1 MPSSGPLRPA
11 LTQPRPVPSAPPDR
25 RLWIDGR
32 LVPWAEATVHVLS
45 HSLQRASLIFDF
57 MSVHETPRGPA
68 IFRMGEHVR
77 RLLRSAELIGLP
89 MPMDETGICAAVV
102 ETVRANPGCTSVK
115 VCAYLPSIEVEVVPS
130 DDRVSIAIA
139 AYDTLADIVAHNAGI
154 PYFKPELRV
163 RLERERRKMRP
174 EIIPPQAKVSANYT
188 SPMIAKWAARRA
200 GYDEILL
207 VDEKGFLAEAST
219 ENVFLV
225 SRDGRLRT
233 PSLDYV
239 LHGVTRSSMIEIAK
253 HDGIAVS
260 EEAIRPEDLFTSAE
274 VFLTATSAGVWPVLS
289 VDDRPIGDG
298 KPGPVSK
305 RLAERFEQVVSG
317 REPAFDAWLTYLRP
331 DSRAGSDSRADAGA
345 RKT

>member
-1 MPSSGPLRPA
+1 MSSPGPLRPA
-11 LTQPRPVPSAPPDR
+11 LTHPRPVPTTPPNR

-32 LVPWAEATVHVLS
+32 LVPWEQATVHLLS

-57 MSVHETPRGPA
+57 MSVHATPRGPA
-68 IFRMGEHVR
+68 LFRMGEHVR
-77 RLLRSAELIGLP
+77 RLLKSAELIGLP
-89 MPMDETGICAAVV
+89 MSLDEDEICAAIA
-102 ETVRANPGCTSVK
+102 ETVRANPGCTVVK
-115 VCAYLPSIEVEVVPS
+115 VCAYLPSIEVEVVPT
-130 DDRVSIAIA
+130 DDRVSIAVA
-139 AYDTLADIVAHNAGI
+139 AYDTLADIVAHNAGTV
-154 PYFKPELRV
+154 YFKPELRV

-225 SRDGRLRT
+225 SRDGQLRT

-239 LHGVTRSSMIEIAK
+239 LHGVTRSSMLELAK
-253 HDGIAVS
+253 HEGIPVS

-298 KPGPVSK
+298 KAGPVSR
-305 RLAERFEQVVSG
+305 RLKARFDQVVSG
-317 REPAFDAWLTYLRP
+317 HEPAFDAWLTYLN
-331 DSRAGSDSRADAGA
+331 
-345 RKT
+345 